1 MAYLV
6 KQASKYDYKYKEYYI
21 DSESDLN
28 NINIKECCPGSRA
41 TTFNSTNI
49 LTAIGTKSIMVCNK
63 E

>member
-6 KQASKYDYKYKEYYI
+6 KQASRYDYKYKEYYI

-41 TTFNSTNI
+41 ITSNGTTYI
-49 LTAIGTKSIMVCNK
+49 LTEEGTWASSN
-63 E
+63 

>member
-21 DSESDLN
+21 DSESDLD

-41 TTFNSTNI
+41 TTPEGTVYI
-49 LTAIGTKSIMVCNK
+49 LTEENTWASNN
-63 E
+63 